1 MLWSNW
7 RGALAVLLLSG
18 VGLVWS
24 QAPRTTK
31 SAAPERF
38 MTVHENGKPTR
49 CRVVAEWRMG
59 EGAKAYQLQI
69 VATGAMMTIVED
81 GPTAAVPGTKMKGMP
96 MRIYHWGNSKSA
108 PPGVPTPPQVAQVA
122 PKQAAPKVVPTS
134 HVVPAAPVVV
144 SQAPARSVQTP
155 CVQCNECCEKPGLLN
170 KIFAPKHAPT
180 VIDCT
185 EKVVW
190 WEEKDGQR
198 ISPTIVTAGHNP
210 FEQKN
215 VVLPGNAPAVA
226 NAMGTT
232 PPKPK
237 TVVHSESVVTL
248 PATKTNKT
256 VAPAPKSQ
264 FSTAADNA
272 QRTITTAEMAG
283 GKTKKEFAK
292 APERKTQLPGK
303 TTVETAR
310 SSDPLLHPE
319 RFAPKEEKML
329 PKGIN
334 MNAFK
339 GEFPVQS
346 MPVQSTPTPSATPVP
361 AKSPMMTAQAPKV
374 PQLLQ
379 SKPGR
384 WPLGAQSVLAASG
397 GNPGAIMYIP
407 VPIATVPEPYR
418 PPVPPA
424 ALPPDAGFV
433 NAFTPALPNHGIMVH
448 QHPHQ
453 QQLMQA
459 NWMAQQ
465 QMMAQRNMLQSSPMV
480 PIGYNPITQTGG
492 YHGPRPPSP
501 PVMPAV
507 YNSAMHSGQVNQA
520 MDRRTGPATVT
531 QVQHQEV
538 AGLLKVLR
546 ESPFPAQR
554 EWAANSLAECSSM
567 AHEVV
572 PALLTGAQHDKAA
585 IVRASCVYGLARLN
599 ANNAQVLSVL
609 QHLRNDADP
618 RVRQEA
624 DHALARFGMPMSR

>member
-38 MTVHENGKPTR
+38 MTVHENGKPKR

-59 EGAKAYQLQI
+59 DAKAYQLQI

-108 PPGVPTPPQVAQVA
+108 PPGVPMPPQVV
-122 PKQAAPKVVPTS
+122 QAAPKVVPTT
-134 HVVPAAPVVV
+134 HVVQAAPKVAPTTHVAPAAPKVA

-155 CVQCNECCEKPGLLN
+155 CTHCNECCEKPGLLN
-170 KIFAPKHAPT
+170 KIFAPRHAPT
-180 VIDCT
+180 VIDCK

-215 VVLPGNAPAVA
+215 VVLPGNTPAVV

-232 PPKPK
+232 SPKPK
-237 TVVHSESVVTL
+237 TVVLSESVVTL
-248 PATKTNKT
+248 PGTKTT
-256 VAPAPKSQ
+256 
-264 FSTAADNA
+264 
-272 QRTITTAEMAG
+272 TTAEMAG
-283 GKTKKEFAK
+283 GKGKKEFAK
-292 APERKTQLPGK
+292 APEKKTQQPGK
-303 TTVETAR
+303 STVETAK

-319 RFAPKEEKML
+319 RFAPKEEKLL

-334 MNAFK
+334 MNSFK
-339 GEFPVQS
+339 GEL
-346 MPVQSTPTPSATPVP
+346 PVQSTPVQSTPTPSVTPSATPVP
-361 AKSPMMTAQAPKV
+361 AKSPTMTAQAPKV
-374 PQLLQ
+374 PQMLQ
-379 SKPGR
+379 TKAGR
-384 WPLGAQSVLAASG
+384 WPLGAQSALAAG
-397 GNPGAIMYIP
+397 AGNPGPIMYVP

-418 PPVPPA
+418 PPMPPA
-424 ALPPDAGFV
+424 VAPPNAVYV
-433 NAFTPALPNHGIMVH
+433 NAFTPAQPNPNQGIPVH
-448 QHPHQ
+448 HPQQ

-465 QMMAQRNMLQSSPMV
+465 QMMAHQAMLQSSPMV
-480 PIGYNPITQTGG
+480 PIGFDPIMQTGG
-492 YHGPRPPSP
+492 YTGPRPPSP
-501 PVMPAV
+501 PVTPAV

-531 QVQHQEV
+531 QVQHQAGAQHQEV
-538 AGLLKVLR
+538 AGLLKVLH

-554 EWAANSLAECSSM
+554 EWAANSLAECRSM

-572 PALLTGAQHDKAA
+572 PALLTGAQHDQAA